1 MSVTIYS
8 FSRWRHNPIKVLLL
22 TSQTKLTL
30 NLNLNLT
37 LLNPSVFTAAD
48 DKQVTVLIGLDLSA
62 AFNMVNHDTLLQ
74 HLDRIRSDRN
84 GAVVALVLSQRPVTV
99 CKAWQ
104 PPVTTHQQSASTL
117 AFLKDPY
124 WDLSC
129 LLSTAV
135 QWVTS

>member
-104 PPVTTHQQSASTL
+104 PPVTSSQLQR
-117 AFLKDPY
+117 
-124 WDLSC
+124 WLSSRIRTGTYPVCC
-129 LLSTAV
+129 LLQS
-135 QWVTS
+135 SG